1 MEDKFH
7 SLKSFLFVFAVF
19 FLSFFNSKRGQN
31 HLFLI
36 SFFTFLTKKKKML
49 LKTSKNCRSLLLLLS
64 KSTISA
70 NAGAVATSG
79 STNFSKMN
87 RYHHQAND
95 NFSSTILIP
104 HLVSLTNERFFFT
117 NNSMYNNKSTMNIS
131 TEELKSLL
139 IEIPKKTT
147 SYTLFLQDQMKLMP
161 EGIQSKELFIRIA
174 DLWKSMSDAEKEEYR
189 KLSVDTNKK
198 NAAYFDSLSTEQ
210 LEALKKFKKVFDI

>member
-1 MEDKFH
+1 
-7 SLKSFLFVFAVF
+7 
-19 FLSFFNSKRGQN
+19 
-31 HLFLI
+31 
-36 SFFTFLTKKKKML
+36 
-49 LKTSKNCRSLLLLLS
+49 
-64 KSTISA
+64 
-70 NAGAVATSG
+70 
-79 STNFSKMN
+79 
-87 RYHHQAND
+87 
-95 NFSSTILIP
+95 
-104 HLVSLTNERFFFT
+104 
-117 NNSMYNNKSTMNIS
+117 MNIS